1 MKKILSYL
9 PFAAVGSLFIPT
21 LRFSLFSFD
30 RTNKKITIQKNK
42 LISKIT
48 KIDNPP
54 MFIIARN
61 EIPIKALDS
70 HCTHMGCI
78 VNFDS
83 KTNKFLCP
91 CHGSQYDINGINT
104 KGPTKKPL
112 YTESFKTK
120 GGKIIVDYIYYEV

>member
-1 MKKILSYL
+1 M
-9 PFAAVGSLFIPT
+9 GSFFIPT
-21 LRFSLFSFD
+21 LRFALFSFG
-30 RTNKKITIQKNK
+30 RANKKIAIQKDR
-42 LISKIT
+42 LVSEIT

-61 EIPIKALDS
+61 EIPIKVLDS

-78 VNFDS
+78 VNFNS

-91 CHGSQYDINGINT
+91 CHGSQYDINGINI
-104 KGPTKKPL
+104 KGPTKRPL

-120 GGKIIVDYIYYEV
+120 GDKIIVDYIYYEV